1 MTSQRDAA
9 FQILNDKA
17 EMAKAR
23 EKTQMCKFF
32 LEGGKC
38 TKSFCTYAHSQAEL
52 RVQRCL
58 FFDDCDYITAEE
70 PCLFAH
76 PCDSTPQLYEL
87 RTGNPWPIATKKVA
101 KKQTKE
107 ESWKQQCDA
116 RRAQQAQEAKAAHEA
131 ELERIKAELRKE
143 FEEKASDPLVRD
155 LTAQVKKLS
164 WADAAEAEEEES
176 RKRSL
181 PQEEAA
187 DDETNIILEAPASP
201 KAREESPKA
210 REESPKAPSVSAKLV
225 PSFAELPPVF
235 SGKPTKK
242 QKTVLVTLTPEQ
254 FAQMCPQLLAIGA
267 TFTTSD

>member
-1 MTSQRDAA
+1 MTSQRDSA
-9 FQILNDKA
+9 FQILNNKA

-38 TKSFCTYAHSQAEL
+38 TKSYCTYAHSQAEL
-52 RVQRCL
+52 RVQKCL
-58 FFDDCDYITAEE
+58 FGDDCDYITAEE

-76 PCDSTPQLYEL
+76 PCDSTPELYKL
-87 RTGNPWPIATKKVA
+87 RTGNPWPIATKKVE
-101 KKQTKE
+101 KKATKE

-143 FEEKASDPLVRD
+143 FEEKASDPLVQD
-155 LTAQVKKLS
+155 LTAHVKKMS
-164 WADAAEAEEEES
+164 WADTVEAEDEES

-181 PQEEAA
+181 PQEEAT
-187 DDETNIILEAPASP
+187 DDETNIILEAPATP
-201 KAREESPKA
+201 KAQEAPPKA
-210 REESPKAPSVSAKLV
+210 QEVVRLV